1 MLIRIVQLLYLTYT
15 KYMSLDWE
23 TQRAFLAVL
32 REGSLSGAA
41 RVLGLAQPTVRR
53 RIERLEAAI
62 GAPLFVRAPNG
73 LVPTERADALMGH
86 AEAMALAADAFHRSA
101 SADVGAIA
109 GVVRISASEIV
120 AVEILPPILQPLLA
134 AHPALAVE
142 LSANNRNEDL
152 LRREA
157 DVAVRM
163 IAPQQDALVAR
174 RIGSITVG
182 LYAHADYLAAC
193 GTPYSLDDA
202 AGHALIGPARSDPA
216 LRVLREKGMLPP
228 QDFTFRS
235 DSDLAQLAAVRAGL
249 GIGVCHVPLARRD
262 PALVHVLPDIF
273 ALLLETW
280 VVTHEDL
287 RSVARVRAVFD
298 TLVEGLTRYARA

>member
-1 MLIRIVQLLYLTYT
+1 
-15 KYMSLDWE
+15 MSLDWE
-23 TQRAFLAVL
+23 AQRAFLAVL

-41 RVLGLAQPTVRR
+41 RALGLAQPTVRR
-53 RIERLEAAI
+53 RIERLEADI

-73 LVPTERADALMGH
+73 LMPTERADALMGH
-86 AEAMALAADAFHRSA
+86 AEAMALAAEAFHRSA
-101 SADVGAIA
+101 SADVGAVA

-120 AVEILPPILQPLLA
+120 AVEILPAILRPLLE
-134 AHPALAVE
+134 AHPGLSVE

-174 RIGSITVG
+174 RVGSIEVG
-182 LYAHADYLAAC
+182 LFAHVDYLSAR
-193 GTPYSLDDA
+193 GTPCSFDQL
-202 AGHALIGPARSDPA
+202 AGHALIGPGGNDPA
-216 LRVLREKGMLPP
+216 VRVLRERGMLPA

-235 DSDLAQLAAVRAGL
+235 GTDLAQLAAVRAGL

-262 PALVHVLPDIF
+262 VALVRVLPDIF
-273 ALLLETW
+273 ALPLEIW

-298 TLVEGLTRYARA
+298 ILVEGLTRYART

>member
-1 MLIRIVQLLYLTYT
+1 
-15 KYMSLDWE
+15 MSLDWE
-23 TQRAFLAVL
+23 AQRAFLAVL

-41 RVLGLAQPTVRR
+41 RALGLAQPTVRR
-53 RIERLEAAI
+53 RIERLEADI

-73 LVPTERADALMGH
+73 LMPTERADALMGH
-86 AEAMALAADAFHRSA
+86 AEAMALAAEAFHRSA
-101 SADVGAIA
+101 SADVGAVA

-120 AVEILPPILQPLLA
+120 AVEILPAILRPLLE
-134 AHPALAVE
+134 AHPGLSVE

-174 RIGSITVG
+174 RIGSIEVG
-182 LYAHADYLAAC
+182 LFAHVDYLSAR
-193 GTPYSLDDA
+193 GTPCSFDQL
-202 AGHALIGPARSDPA
+202 AGHALIGPGGNDPA
-216 LRVLREKGMLPP
+216 VRVLRERGMLPA

-235 DSDLAQLAAVRAGL
+235 GTDLAQLAAVRAGL

-262 PALVHVLPDIF
+262 VALVRVLPDIF
-273 ALLLETW
+273 ALPLETW
-280 VVTHEDL
+280 VVMHEDL

-298 TLVEGLTRYARA
+298 ILVEGLTRYART

>member
-1 MLIRIVQLLYLTYT
+1 
-15 KYMSLDWE
+15 MSLDWE
-23 TQRAFLAVL
+23 AQRAFLAVL

-41 RVLGLAQPTVRR
+41 RALGLAQPTVRR
-53 RIERLEAAI
+53 RIARLEADI

-73 LVPTERADALMGH
+73 LVPTERADTLMGH
-86 AEAMALAADAFHRSA
+86 AEAMALAAEAFHRSA

-109 GVVRISASEIV
+109 GVVRVSASEIV
-120 AVEILPPILQPLLA
+120 AVEIIPSILQPLLA

-163 IAPQQDALVAR
+163 IAPQQGALVAR
-174 RIGSITVG
+174 RIGSIMVG
-182 LYAHADYLAAC
+182 LYAHADYVAAR
-193 GTPYSLDDA
+193 GAPSSLDEL
-202 AGHALIGPARSDPA
+202 AGHALIGPARNDPA
-216 LRVLREKGMLPP
+216 LRVLRERGLLPA

-235 DSDLAQLAAVRAGL
+235 DSDLGQLAAVRAGL
-249 GIGVCHVPLARRD
+249 GIGVCHVPLARQET
-262 PALVHVLPDIF
+262 ALVRVLPDAF

-280 VVTHEDL
+280 VVMHEDL

-298 TLVEGLTRYARA
+298 ALVEGLTHYARI